1 MIAGAIRYAFCSGV
15 KGIFTAHGDS
25 FEEICSNLE
34 LENLLKS
41 NMIEKIIFLDNKI
54 KGKIKMV
61 YELDKK
67 TAKWRQWGRAFLM
80 SAGTGFFDVSGDGLF

>member
-41 NMIEKIIFLDNKI
+41 NMIERIIFLDKKI

-61 YELDKK
+61 YELDRKN
-67 TAKWRQWGRAFLM
+67 AKWCQRGRAFLM
-80 SAGTGFFDVSGDGLF
+80 SAGTGFFDIF

>member
-1 MIAGAIRYAFCSGV
+1 MKLEVKAIAGAIRYAFCSGV

-34 LENLLKS
+34 LESLLKT
-41 NMIEKIIFLDNKI
+41 NMIERIIFLDKNI
-54 KGKIKMV
+54 KGKINKV

-67 TAKWRQWGRAFLM
+67 NREYKLTEANEKIKLEVI
-80 SAGTGFFDVSGDGLF
+80 S

>member
-67 TAKWRQWGRAFLM
+67 TAKWCQRGRAFLTW
-80 SAGTGFFDVSGDGLF
+80 SAGGQWGRV